1 MNFFDKIK
9 TIFKRSGGNDFII
22 YTSPTFRSNS
32 KNNAMALSS
41 VYRCVDI
48 ISDNIA
54 LIPIKLKDRQ
64 KDHISEVYNHPLNL
78 IFENKTKSNYSMF
91 QLVRLLIQ
99 SVLLNGNGFA
109 YIQRNNKGD
118 VIGLRYLPSSTVTIS
133 YNEQTGDLLYTST
146 LIQGAIEP
154 INMIHL
160 LKYSTDGVNGKSVIS
175 AANRIISNAQM
186 AEAQTAEYLDKGF
199 NKQGIIKVQ
208 GQVNEKQRNE
218 ILSNYRN
225 AFRAGGDGVAVFQ
238 GSMDFLPIQISP
250 SDAQLIESK
259 KLSTED
265 IARFF
270 GIPIELLQANTLSS
284 SQLQQK
290 LMMTLMPY
298 IQMIEEEFNRKLIKP
313 LSEHSLY
320 IEFDTTNFIR
330 YNDTEIASYYASLLD
345 KGILCINEV
354 RKELGYNPIE
364 GGDKHIMAY
373 TDIEQNTINKT
384 EKPNE
389 NEDTTTE

>member
-9 TIFKRSGGNDFII
+9 TIFKRSSVNDFIV

-48 ISDNIA
+48 IADNIA

-91 QLVRLLIQ
+91 QLIRLLIQ
-99 SVLLNGNGFA
+99 STLLNGNGFA

-118 VIGLRYLPSSTVTIS
+118 VVGLKYLPSSTVTIS
-133 YNEQTGDLLYTST
+133 YNETTGDLLYTST
-146 LIQGAIEP
+146 LIQGGAIEP

-186 AEAQTAEYLDKGF
+186 AENQTSEYLESGF
-199 NKQGIIKVQ
+199 NKQGIISVN
-208 GQVNEKQRNE
+208 GQLNEKQRNE
-218 ILSNYRN
+218 ILSNWKN
-225 AFRAGGDGVAVFQ
+225 TFRAGGDGIAVLQ
-238 GSMDFLPIQISP
+238 GNLSYQGIQISP
-250 SDAQLIESK
+250 SDAQLIEQK
-259 KLSTED
+259 KYNTED

-298 IQMIEEEFNRKLIKP
+298 VKMIEEEFNRKLIKP

-364 GGDKHIMAY
+364 GGDVHTVAY
-373 TDIEQNTINKT
+373 SDVKQNTINKT
-384 EKPNE
+384 EDDE
-389 NEDTTTE
+389 VGSDI

>member
-1 MNFFDKIK
+1 MKFFDKIK

-48 ISDNIA
+48 IADNVA

-118 VIGLRYLPSSTVTIS
+118 VVGLRYLPSSTVTIS

-175 AANRIISNAQM
+175 AANRIISNAQL
-186 AEAQTAEYLDKGF
+186 AEAQTAEYLESGF
-199 NKQGIIKVQ
+199 NKQGIISVN
-208 GQVNEKQRNE
+208 GQLNEKQRNE
-218 ILSNYRN
+218 ILSNWKN
-225 AFRAGGDGVAVFQ
+225 TFRAGGSGVAVLQ
-238 GSMDFLPIQISP
+238 GNLSYQDIQISP
-250 SDAQLIESK
+250 SDAQLLEQK
-259 KLSTED
+259 NYNTQD

-298 IQMIEEEFNRKLIKP
+298 VKMIEEEFNRKLIKP

-320 IEFDTTNFIR
+320 IEFDTKNCIR

-373 TDIEQNTINKT
+373 TSIEQNTINKT

-389 NEDTTTE
+389 NEDTTAE

>member
-1 MNFFDKIK
+1 
-9 TIFKRSGGNDFII
+9 
-22 YTSPTFRSNS
+22 
-32 KNNAMALSS
+32 MALSS

-48 ISDNIA
+48 IADNIA

-118 VIGLRYLPSSTVTIS
+118 VVGLKYLPSSTVTIS
-133 YNEQTGDLLYTST
+133 YNEQTGSLLYSST
-146 LIQGAIEP
+146 LIQGGAIEP

-175 AANRIISNAQM
+175 AANSIISNATLC
-186 AEAQTAEYLDKGF
+186 EAQTAEYLESGF

-208 GQVNEKQRNE
+208 GQVNDKQSNE
-218 ILSNYRN
+218 ILSKYRN

-238 GSMDFLPIQISP
+238 GNMDFVPIQISP
-250 SDAQLIESK
+250 SESQIIEQK
-259 KLSTED
+259 KYNTED

-389 NEDTTTE
+389 NEDTTAE